1 MSGKSQKKF
10 KVGIRRFTEGVRK
23 YEVEAANE
31 AEAEEKA
38 TELARNDDWTSGSSS
53 SEFDTDSVELG

>member
-10 KVGIRRFTEGVRK
+10 KVGIRRFVEAVRE
-23 YEVEAANE
+23 YEVEAANR

-38 TELARNDDWTSGSSS
+38 AGLARNDDW
-53 SEFDTDSVELG
+53 SVFSIPFR